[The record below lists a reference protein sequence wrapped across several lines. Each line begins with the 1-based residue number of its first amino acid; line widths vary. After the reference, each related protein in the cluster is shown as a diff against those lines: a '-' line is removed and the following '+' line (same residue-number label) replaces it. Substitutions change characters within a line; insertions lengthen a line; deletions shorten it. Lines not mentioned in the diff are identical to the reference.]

1 MSAICSSP
9 FLLWVVFRLE
19 LCCTEGGV
27 CLQSWQQRAL
37 LWLLEPVVR
46 GMACTTAQQPSWP
59 RAWVALQRQT
69 GKQQGL
75 LQRPAG
81 DCSTSWQLQVSPD
94 ITTVLAHCMLW
105 APLWH
110 GVVCIQDS
118 GMAWHGMTWALL
130 KENMASKQRA
140 REITSSATPW
150 RPPATHTAAPV
161 HVKVTRETCK
171 GLLPDAENSWIW
183 EQGWA
188 GSYAS
193 RQLCGMNEVG
203 ASG

>member
-1 MSAICSSP
+1 MAAGACGEGNGMHNGPTAQLASG
-9 FLLWVVFRLE
+9 L
-19 LCCTEGGV
+19 GGV
-27 CLQSWQQRAL
+27 AAPNWQAAGASAATCRGLQYQLAAPSQPRHNHCAGTLYVVGSLMAWRCLH
-37 LWLLEPVVR
+37 
-46 GMACTTAQQPSWP
+46 P
-59 RAWVALQRQT
+59 RQ
-69 GKQQGL
+69 
-75 LQRPAG
+75 
-81 DCSTSWQLQVSPD
+81 
-94 ITTVLAHCMLW
+94 
-105 APLWH
+105 WH
-110 GVVCIQDS
+110 